1 MRKRRALLLKDDDAE
16 NFWPAFADLTSTIA
30 LILFV
35 LVLLAYIQNLISGK
49 NLQYLKAQLD
59 NTLMRLDVSRKQ
71 ISRSEKQLRL
81 LEDEVTKTMAEV
93 EAGQTQLKL
102 SEEKVT
108 EQQQIIAESNREL
121 GNLRSKLQGI
131 AILRVDVVNKVK
143 ASIEAELSAKKS
155 SSGEPLV
162 LVADNGN
169 IIINENLVF
178 EYNSYKIKQEG
189 KPLLKTLSK
198 AFASL
203 LAEAELRE
211 NIDVILIQG
220 HTDERGSASY
230 NRGLSAKRA
239 NAVLDYMFDNNATLE
254 RLYGRFF
261 AASAYSEF
269 RPINKAKNE
278 AAYEQNRRIEV
289 SVVLKD
295 TNVKKVIDE
304 YMQNINPIFQE
315 AATEDDSNL

>member
-59 NTLMRLDVSRKQ
+59 DTLMRLDVSRKK
-71 ISRSEKQLRL
+71 ISRSEKRLRL

-93 EAGQTQLKL
+93 ESGQTRLKL
-102 SEEKVT
+102 SEEKVA

-143 ASIEAELSAKKS
+143 SSIEAELSAKS

-169 IIINENLVF
+169 IIINESLVF
-178 EYNSYKIKQEG
+178 EYNSYKIKKEG
-189 KPLLKTLSK
+189 KPLLETLSK

-203 LAEAELRE
+203 LAEPELRE
-211 NIDVILIQG
+211 NIDVIVIQG

-239 NAVLDYMFDNNATLE
+239 NAVLDYMFDNNTTLE

-269 RPINKAKNE
+269 RPINRAKNE
-278 AAYEQNRRIEV
+278 TAYEQNRRIEI

-315 AATEDDSNL
+315 QTTEGEPSL

>member
-1 MRKRRALLLKDDDAE
+1 MRKRRALLLQDDDAE

-59 NTLMRLDVSRKQ
+59 DTFLRLDVSRKK

-102 SEEKVT
+102 SEEKVA

-143 ASIEAELSAKKS
+143 SSIETELSEKS

-169 IIINENLVF
+169 IIINESLVF
-178 EYNSYKIKQEG
+178 EYNSYKIKREG

-203 LAEAELRE
+203 LAEPELRE
-211 NIDVILIQG
+211 NIDVIVIQG
-220 HTDERGSASY
+220 HTDERGSTSY

-239 NAVLDYMFDNNATLE
+239 NSVLDYMFDNNATLE

-269 RPINKAKNE
+269 RPINREKNE
-278 AAYEQNRRIEV
+278 TAYEQNRRIEI

-295 TNVKKVIDE
+295 ANVKNVIDE
-304 YMQNINPIFQE
+304 YMNNINPIFQE
-315 AATEDDSNL
+315 QAIEEESTL